1 MTEKQQGDLITA
13 LPLTYGL
20 ATGEILRLD
29 EPISFWGGVEPLT
42 GIIGDIHHPNYG
54 ESVVAK
60 ILVLE
65 ASRGSSSGAY
75 SLMELM
81 RAKLSP
87 AAIVLLEPDGIIC
100 TGVLVGQETY
110 GMQLPVIQITLEAL
124 ESLKTGF
131 LGKVVSQPQ
140 GAWISL
146 I

>member
-1 MTEKQQGDLITA
+1 
-13 LPLTYGL
+13 
-20 ATGEILRLD
+20 
-29 EPISFWGGVEPLT
+29 
-42 GIIGDIHHPNYG
+42 
-54 ESVVAK
+54 
-60 ILVLE
+60 
-65 ASRGSSSGAY
+65 
-75 SLMELM
+75 
-81 RAKLSP
+81 
-87 AAIVLLEPDGIIC
+87 VLLEPDGIIC